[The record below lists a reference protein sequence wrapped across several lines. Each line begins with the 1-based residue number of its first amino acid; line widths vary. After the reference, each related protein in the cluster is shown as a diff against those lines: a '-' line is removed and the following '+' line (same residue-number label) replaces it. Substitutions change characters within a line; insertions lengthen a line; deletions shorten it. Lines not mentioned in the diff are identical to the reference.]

1 MTEGLSDLILNF
13 KRDAVLQTVERRL
26 GAGEDPLRV
35 LDDCRRGMTLVGERF
50 QEGDIFLAELILSAE
65 IFKEV
70 AATIEPRLPRAKPGE
85 ARGRVLMGTLQGDI
99 HELGKNIVVTLLRAH
114 GFEVHDLGVD
124 VPPSAVVEK
133 VEQFQPHVVGFSAL
147 ITTAF
152 HSMKEAVVASRGGR
166 PERPRQ
172 DNGRRRRDHGEGQG
186 LCWRRLSDH
195 RCHRRRELLPED
207 RRRQIEWPET

>member
-1 MTEGLSDLILNF
+1 MTEELSDLILNF
-13 KRDAVLQTVERRL
+13 KRDAVLQTVARRL

-70 AATIEPRLPRAKPGE
+70 AAIIEPRLPRARSSQTK
-85 ARGRVLMGTLQGDI
+85 GRVLIGTLQGDI
-99 HELGKNIVVTLLRAH
+99 HELGKNILITMLRVH

-133 VEQFQPHVVGFSAL
+133 VKALKPQVVGFSAL

-152 HSMKEAVVASRGGR
+152 PSMKEAVALLQEAGLRDSVKVMIGGGVTTAGVRDYVGADFQTTDAMEGVAYCLKITGGK
-166 PERPRQ
+166 
-172 DNGRRRRDHGEGQG
+172 
-186 LCWRRLSDH
+186 
-195 RCHRRRELLPED
+195 
-207 RRRQIEWPET
+207 

>member
-65 IFKEV
+65 IFKE
-70 AATIEPRLPRAKPGE
+70 AAAIIEPRLPRAKPGE
-85 ARGRVLMGTLQGDI
+85 TRGRVLMGTLQGDI
-99 HELGKNIVVTLLRAH
+99 HELGKNIVATLLRAH

-124 VPPSAVVEK
+124 VPPAAVVQK
-133 VEQFQPHVVGFSAL
+133 VKEFQPHVVGFSAL

-152 HSMKEAVVASRGGR
+152 HSMKEAVSLLEKSGL
-166 PERPRQ
+166 
-172 DNGRRRRDHGEGQG
+172 RDHVKIMVGGGVTTAKVRDYVGADFQTTDAIEGVAYCLKITG
-186 LCWRRLSDH
+186 GK
-195 RCHRRRELLPED
+195 
-207 RRRQIEWPET
+207 

>member
-1 MTEGLSDLILNF
+1 MTEALSDLILNF

-70 AATIEPRLPRAKPGE
+70 AATIEPRLSRAEPGQT
-85 ARGRVLMGTLQGDI
+85 RGKVLIGTLQGDI
-99 HELGKNIVVTLLRAH
+99 HELGKNIVATLLRAH
-114 GFEVHDLGVD
+114 GFEVLDLGVD
-124 VPPSAVVEK
+124 VPPAVVAEK
-133 VEQFQPHVVGFSAL
+133 AKQFQPHVVGFSAL

-152 HSMKEAVVASRGGR
+152 HSMKEAVALLEKAGLRDRIKVMVGG
-166 PERPRQ
+166 
-172 DNGRRRRDHGEGQG
+172 GVTTAKVRDYVGADFQTTDAIEGVSYCLKITG
-186 LCWRRLSDH
+186 GK
-195 RCHRRRELLPED
+195 
-207 RRRQIEWPET
+207 

>member
-1 MTEGLSDLILNF
+1 MTEALSDLILNF
-13 KRDAVLQTVERRL
+13 KRDAVLEVVERRL

-70 AATIEPRLPRAKPGE
+70 AGTIEPLLSRLEPGQT
-85 ARGRVLMGTLQGDI
+85 RGRVLIGTLQGDI
-99 HELGKNIVVTLLRAH
+99 HELGKNIVITLLRAN

-124 VPPSAVVEK
+124 VPPAVVAEK
-133 VEQFQPHVVGFSAL
+133 TREFQPHVVGFSAL

-152 HSMKEAVVASRGGR
+152 HSMKEAVALLEKAGLRDRVKIMVGG
-166 PERPRQ
+166 
-172 DNGRRRRDHGEGQG
+172 GVTTAKVRDYVGADFQTTDAIEGVSYCLKITG
-186 LCWRRLSDH
+186 GK
-195 RCHRRRELLPED
+195 
-207 RRRQIEWPET
+207 